1 MPAFFC
7 LTFEKK
13 KKKKLCDDSIQ
24 ADLHDEPILLLSLLY
39 QLFDIKA

>member
-7 LTFEKK
+7 LTFE

-24 ADLHDEPILLLSLLY
+24 ADLHDEPKLLLSLLY
-39 QLFDIKA
+39 QIFDIKA